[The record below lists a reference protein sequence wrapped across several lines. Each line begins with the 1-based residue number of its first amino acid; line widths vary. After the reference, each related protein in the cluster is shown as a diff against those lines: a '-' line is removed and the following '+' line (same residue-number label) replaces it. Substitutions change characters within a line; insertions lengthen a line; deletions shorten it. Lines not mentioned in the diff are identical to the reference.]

1 MYSVIFTS
9 TRTRHADE
17 LYAEWLEITSKLVQE
32 IPGFISSFSHRD
44 PTTRK
49 GVTVAYFE
57 TEESLLA
64 WKELPRHLEAQSL
77 GRSDFYQEYEVFV
90 CKVERH
96 YSWIKKE

>member
-9 TRTRHADE
+9 TRSPHSNE

-32 IPGFISSFSHRD
+32 IPGFITFFSHRD

-64 WKELPRHLEAQSL
+64 WKELPRHLEAQNL
-77 GRSDFYQEYEVFV
+77 GRSDFYQDYEVYV

-96 YSWIKKE
+96 YSWINPE